1 MAWEAPEALAA
12 LALAPLALASVWW
25 LWRWRRIHRI
35 DTGATVIGER
45 RGNRLS
51 YALITLSLILLALAA
66 ARPQWGATEQALELS
81 QFAVVIA
88 LDVSQSMAAEDVTP
102 SRFAAA
108 QAEVRRLIDARRGD
122 RVGLVIF
129 AGEPFLRFPLT
140 RDHASALAVLEALQ
154 PGEALAPPGSDIAA
168 AIEMS
173 RATLERAEAPGVIVV
188 VSDGETHSG
197 DAVAA
202 AAAALDEDTQVFT
215 VGVGGEEGAEIPIGG
230 GLSGRPRTVKID
242 GRTGQPVVSRL
253 DADALRE
260 VAEAGGGRYI
270 ELRRPGSMT
279 AMNADLAA
287 LELSRDVAKLESAL
301 HEQFRWFAIPALIAL
316 FGASAVRVLAA
327 GGWARNRLVRRAA
340 RVLGLTALVASA
352 ATVGACQA
360 SAVER
365 ANSEGAEH
373 YAAGRFGE
381 ALESW
386 REAQRADLRE
396 GAVDPRLNLNAGRAL
411 HQLGQYERAETE
423 SLAALRSNN
432 PALRALAWFH
442 TGNHRWANEDLLG
455 ARAAYIEALR
465 EQPDLLDAKINLE
478 LVNSLLDQADAEQSG
493 QEEGSI
499 AAETDEPGEP
509 GESGAPGQAGG
520 ESDQAG
526 EADEPGEGD
535 PDSAQPG
542 SSASTQSGLESDGQG
557 AGSPANPTFA
567 EEDRSEARQAAL
579 SELQQALDALP
590 LEDASLEQAL
600 AVLDALRAVPGDR
613 LAAGSLAAGEVGL
626 ADW

>member
-1 MAWEAPEALAA
+1 MAWAAPEALAA
-12 LALAPLALASVWW
+12 LALAPLALASIWW
-25 LWRWRRIHRI
+25 LWRWRRIHR
-35 DTGATVIGER
+35 TATAAPVVGGR
-45 RGNRLS
+45 RGNRLA
-51 YALITLSLILLALAA
+51 YALLTLSIILLALAA
-66 ARPQWGATEQALELS
+66 ARPQWGSTEQELELS
-81 QFAVVIA
+81 EFAVVIA

-129 AGEPFLRFPLT
+129 AGQPFLRFPLT
-140 RDHASALAVLEALQ
+140 RDHASALAVLDALQ
-154 PGEALAPPGSDIAA
+154 PGEALAPPGSNIAA

-202 AAAALDEDTQVFT
+202 AAAALDEGTEVFT
-215 VGVGGEEGAEIPIGG
+215 VGVGSSQGAEIPIGG
-230 GLSGRPRTVKID
+230 ELTGRPRTVKID
-242 GRTGQPVVSRL
+242 GRTGQPVISRL

-260 VAEAGGGRYI
+260 IAAAGDGRYI

-287 LELSRDVAKLESAL
+287 LELSRDVARVESAL
-301 HEQFRWFAIPALIAL
+301 HEQYRWFAIAALIAL
-316 FGASAVRVLAA
+316 LAASAARVLAA

-340 RVLGLTALVASA
+340 RVFGLTALLASA

-373 YAAGRFGE
+373 YAAGRYGE

-423 SLAALRSNN
+423 SLAALRSTN

-442 TGNHRWANEDLLG
+442 TGNHRWANQDLLG

-478 LVNSLLDQADAEQSG
+478 LVNALLDQAEAEQSG
-493 QEEGSI
+493 QEDGSI
-499 AAETDEPGEP
+499 AAETDEPGQ
-509 GESGAPGQAGG
+509 PGQSGQPGQPGA

-526 EADEPGEGD
+526 EPGESD
-535 PDSAQPG
+535 SDSAQPG
-542 SSASTQSGLESDGQG
+542 SPATAQSEAESDSQG

-567 EEDRSEARQAAL
+567 EENRSEARQEAL
-579 SELQQALDALP
+579 TALQQALDELP